1 MSAGT
6 ESLVALREAALR
18 RDWNGCRAALEVAL
32 SQLSVPQIL
41 RLAQQEV
48 QHRLPLYE
56 RYHPHVQW
64 PRRWLEAL
72 AAGSPQGLDDTAP
85 EVLEDTP
92 GPGANNF
99 AEAVYEL
106 YQAVTAD
113 SAQCVAHAGTAIA
126 HAIKAEM
133 LEKGGSQQPELWN
146 AWYQDAVAGND
157 PHPNALLTLMKI
169 PQVAATELAA
179 WNRLAEELF
188 VALSMKPDG
197 TAER

>member
-1 MSAGT
+1 MITSAGT

-48 QHRLPLYE
+48 QRRLSLFE

-72 AAGSPQGLDDTAP
+72 AAGSAQGLDDASP
-85 EVLEDTP
+85 EVQEETS

-99 AEAVYEL
+99 AAAVYAL

-113 SAQCVAHAGTAIA
+113 SAQCVAHAGTAIGQ
-126 HAIKAEM
+126 AIKAEM

-146 AWYQDAVAGND
+146 AWYQDAVAGKD
-157 PHPNALLTLMKI
+157 PHPNAMLNLMKL
-169 PQVAATELAA
+169 PQVTATELAA
-179 WNRLAEELF
+179 WNRLADDLL
-188 VALSMKPDG
+188 VALS
-197 TAER
+197 T